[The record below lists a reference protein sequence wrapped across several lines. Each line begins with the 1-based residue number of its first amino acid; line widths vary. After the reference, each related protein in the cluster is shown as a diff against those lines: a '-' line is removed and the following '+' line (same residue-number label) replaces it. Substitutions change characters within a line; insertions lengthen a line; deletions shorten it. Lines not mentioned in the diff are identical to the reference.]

1 MVVLLRG
8 DQSQQVIVLHTF
20 IRGKHELFLNICV
33 FIGGNG
39 ELCCSTP
46 CEGHE
51 ITVMLTFI
59 LISTNGIAMCVS
71 DPKEEKEEEEVSS
84 LLSHGSAAGAARPS
98 RSWRS
103 SRSAA
108 AARQRDTENSRA
120 SRSKTGSLQLVC
132 KSEPNVDQLEYGTW
146 AALARRVGAA
156 WRQADPGDFGRE
168 LHVAGA
174 GVVPLCREHLLPPV
188 LLVLNG
194 GGGISSSLQRSQVE
208 TFWWLFLS
216 EVTEEHQSPA
226 GIR

>member
-1 MVVLLRG
+1 MSLL
-8 DQSQQVIVLHTF
+8 
-20 IRGKHELFLNICV
+20 
-33 FIGGNG
+33 GGSG

-46 CEGHE
+46 CKGHE
-51 ITVMLTFI
+51 ITVMFTF
-59 LISTNGIAMCVS
+59 LPSSTNGIATCVS

-108 AARQRDTENSRA
+108 TARQRDTENSRA

-146 AALARRVGAA
+146 AALARRQILGTSEGSCTWLVQA
-156 WRQADPGDFGRE
+156 W
-168 LHVAGA
+168 
-174 GVVPLCREHLLPPV
+174 CLLPPV
-188 LLVLNG
+188 LLVPNG
-194 GGGISSSLQRSQVE
+194 GGGILRQVSSLQRLQVE
-208 TFWWLFLS
+208 TYRWLFLS